1 MQDSQSDFV
10 TQLLEQVA
18 AGDHA
23 AQERLFELVYDE
35 LRDVAHWMMKG
46 ERGSHTLQPTA
57 LVNEAVLR
65 LLNTDR
71 LQEMPNRRYF
81 FAAAARATRRV
92 LVDHARHRDRQSSPK
107 GEERQRV
114 LLDDVVDQI
123 SGEQDIDLLALDEA
137 LVQLKTRSPRQHNI
151 VELKYFGGFKMKE
164 IAEQLNLSKPMV
176 EKDLHFAQAWLGV
189 QMEGAQSD
197 E

>member
-107 GEERQRV
+107 GEGASV
-114 LLDDVVDQI
+114 YCWTTW
-123 SGEQDIDLLALDEA
+123 S
-137 LVQLKTRSPRQHNI
+137 TRYRESRTSICWPWT
-151 VELKYFGGFKMKE
+151 
-164 IAEQLNLSKPMV
+164 KP
-176 EKDLHFAQAWLGV
+176 WC
-189 QMEGAQSD
+189 S
-197 E
+197 